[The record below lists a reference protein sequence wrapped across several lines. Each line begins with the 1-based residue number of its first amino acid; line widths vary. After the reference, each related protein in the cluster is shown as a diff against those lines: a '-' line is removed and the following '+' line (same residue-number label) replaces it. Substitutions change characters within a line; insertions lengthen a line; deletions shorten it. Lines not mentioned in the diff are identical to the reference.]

1 MMRQWAS
8 IGVRNVER
16 AGFTERHT
24 LVESFDYIA
33 LPKLLQE
40 GARFDFAF
48 IDGMHL
54 FDYTLLDFFFVD
66 VMLDVGGWVIVRC
79 RLDCSSS
86 LSLSLSLSPSS
97 SPFPP
102 PTSAHRRVVLD
113 DCAMPAID
121 DLVSYIR
128 ANCPHYEFEGYTGQQ
143 TSRKMKQATFIK
155 RANDERAASRIA
167 SGKNHS
173 SFF

>member
-1 MMRQWAS
+1 MLEGGSSFVVVS
-8 IGVRNVER
+8 IV
-16 AGFTERHT
+16 
-24 LVESFDYIA
+24 
-33 LPKLLQE
+33 LLLCLS
-40 GARFDFAF
+40 
-48 IDGMHL
+48 HP
-54 FDYTLLDFFFVD
+54 
-66 VMLDVGGWVIVRC
+66 
-79 RLDCSSS
+79 
-86 LSLSLSLSPSS
+86 LSLLLT
-97 SPFPP
+97 FPP
-102 PTSAHRRVVLD
+102 PPTFAHRRVVLD

>member
-1 MMRQWAS
+1 MLEGGSSFVVVS
-8 IGVRNVER
+8 IV
-16 AGFTERHT
+16 
-24 LVESFDYIA
+24 
-33 LPKLLQE
+33 LL
-40 GARFDFAF
+40 
-48 IDGMHL
+48 
-54 FDYTLLDFFFVD
+54 
-66 VMLDVGGWVIVRC
+66 
-79 RLDCSSS
+79 
-86 LSLSLSLSPSS
+86 LSLSLPLSLLLT
-97 SPFPP
+97 FPP

-173 SFF
+173 FFFNY

>member
-1 MMRQWAS
+1 MMHQWAS

-24 LVESFDYIA
+24 LVESFDYVA

-86 LSLSLSLSPSS
+86 LSLSPSLPPPHLSS
-97 SPFPP
+97 SHLRTQTCCARRLRDASNRRSRLLHPRQL
-102 PTSAHRRVVLD
+102 PTLRVRGLHR
-113 DCAMPAID
+113 PAD
-121 DLVSYIR
+121 FAQNEASHVY
-128 ANCPHYEFEGYTGQQ
+128 
-143 TSRKMKQATFIK
+143 QASK
-155 RANDERAASRIA
+155 R
-167 SGKNHS
+167 
-173 SFF
+173 